1 MRTVRLHFLAIG
13 LLLAGLVPAAAGQAL
28 TFQVDPSQSHVDF
41 TLEDVLHTVHGT
53 FRMKSS
59 AIEFDPQTGTA
70 SGAFVVDAGSG
81 ESGSKGR
88 DKKMHK
94 DILETAKYPEIR
106 FTVRQFRGTLPADG
120 TTQVQMVGIMNLH
133 GEDHPFTATAPVRVS
148 NGRAAADV
156 HFEVPYVQWGLKN
169 PSTLFLRVSDK
180 VEIEVHAVGT
190 VAAKK
195 LAAQ

>member
-1 MRTVRLHFLAIG
+1 MLVG
-13 LLLAGLVPAAAGQAL
+13 VLLAAMSSLGAAQEMV
-28 TFQVDPSQSHVDF
+28 FRVDPAQSQVTF
-41 TLEDVLHTVHGT
+41 TLGDVLHTVHGS

-59 AIEFDPQTGTA
+59 AIDFDPQSGTA
-70 SGAFVVDAGSG
+70 SGMFVVDATSG
-81 ESGSKGR
+81 DSGSKGR

-94 DILETAKYPEIR
+94 EVLESAKYPEIR
-106 FTVRQFRGTLPADG
+106 FTVQQFRGTLPANG
-120 TTQVQMVGIMNLH
+120 TAQVQIAGVLNLH
-133 GEDHPFTATAPVRVS
+133 GTDHPFTATAPVQIA

-190 VAAKK
+190 VAAEKVAEK
-195 LAAQ
+195 